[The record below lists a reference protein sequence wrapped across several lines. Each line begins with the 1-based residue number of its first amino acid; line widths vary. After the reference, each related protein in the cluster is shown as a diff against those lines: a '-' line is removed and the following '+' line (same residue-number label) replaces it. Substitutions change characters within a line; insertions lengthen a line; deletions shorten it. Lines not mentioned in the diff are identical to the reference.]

1 MAGRLIP
8 EVDEHINNIIN
19 KVNEIENKISFM
31 EENINV
37 VGSNANIF
45 LGSVFTTT
53 NITGMYNYLKASS
66 NDLTPL
72 ES

>member
-1 MAGRLIP
+1 MAGSSIP
-8 EVDEHINNIIN
+8 DVDKRFNIIIN

-31 EENINV
+31 EGNINV

-45 LGSVFTTT
+45 LGSVFTTS

-66 NDLTPL
+66 NVLTPL